1 LKAAWG
7 MKKIGCRIWVMQGVN
22 SELLAGAARGKELK
36 RMKNLGLEDN
46 DFFFETKIMNFELP
60 VEAEEMN

>member
-22 SELLAGAARGKELK
+22 SELPAGAARGKELK

-46 DFFFETKIMNFELP
+46 DFFFLKP
-60 VEAEEMN
+60 R